1 MKGAGSTQ
9 NLTEVDPS
17 LLLRSVARSVSERLS
32 GIRRIRNSFSNSCDV
47 AVKTGADLAKT
58 KKSQVTFAAFNSGK
72 ITSGSDLT
80 LSARLLYAG
89 QVLVVLRS

>member
-17 LLLRSVARSVSERLS
+17 LLLRSVARSGSERLS
-32 GIRRIRNSFSNSCDV
+32 GIRRIRNSFNNSCDV

-58 KKSQVTFAAFNSGK
+58 KKGQVTFAAFNFAK
-72 ITSGSDLT
+72 ITF
-80 LSARLLYAG
+80 
-89 QVLVVLRS
+89 V